1 MNEWTVVTVIVGL
14 VGLIATVATPM
25 IKLNGTIAAL
35 SSQVKLLLDNLDEFK
50 TRYKE
55 QLRDLN
61 ETDQKLFNRIN
72 DHETRLSKLE
82 TKVDT
87 YHEKGE

>member
-1 MNEWTVVTVIVGL
+1 MNEWTVVTVIVAL

-25 IKLNGTIAAL
+25 IKLNGTISAL

-61 ETDQKLFNRIN
+61 ETDQMLFNKIN